1 MDLLQKEM
9 QRKRQALAKAKMGG
23 DGGPRK
29 YMRNADIRRVEEEE
43 EEEEQRQKLA
53 LAGKRARDAESE
65 MNRHNQTRSDGTL
78 SSAKKKIKKNKK
90 QENDDGNDNAS
101 TKISN
106 TSSSHDFDHSVG
118 SVTKQLREL
127 GLPIRFFGE
136 THEQRTD
143 RLREALEKQT
153 TVLAGLS

>member
-78 SSAKKKIKKNKK
+78 SSAKKKIKKNRDMTPIKPWPLYQQKTRPQKPVALILLPPLSKINK
-90 QENDDGNDNAS
+90 QIIMAAAKPKLWP
-101 TKISN
+101 T
-106 TSSSHDFDHSVG
+106 
-118 SVTKQLREL
+118 
-127 GLPIRFFGE
+127 
-136 THEQRTD
+136 
-143 RLREALEKQT
+143 
-153 TVLAGLS
+153 